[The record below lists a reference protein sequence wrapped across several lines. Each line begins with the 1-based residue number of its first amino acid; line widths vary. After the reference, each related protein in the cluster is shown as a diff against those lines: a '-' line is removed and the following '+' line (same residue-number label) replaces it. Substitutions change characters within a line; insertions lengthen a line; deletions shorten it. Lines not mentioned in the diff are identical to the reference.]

1 MQPKAFFQNLLA
13 QADIEIDGTR
23 PWDVQIHDDRLYTR
37 VLRYG
42 SLAVGEGYMDGWWDC
57 DDLDGAIYRASAA
70 DFKDNFKLDFGVILE
85 TLRATLLNPQRA
97 KVTEVAEKHYDIG
110 NDLYERM
117 LDKRMIY
124 SCGYWKDATT
134 LDEAQEAKLDLIC
147 RKVGLE
153 PGMTRARH
161 RLGLGRLPEVRRR
174 ALRHHRHRHHRVAR
188 SRRRSPTPRTG
199 GLPIETKLI
208 DYMAMEGKFDR
219 VISIGMFEHVGY
231 KNYQRYMKKVRS
243 LLKDDGLFL
252 LHTIGG
258 NWATKHGDP
267 WVIKYIFPN
276 GMIPGPEN
284 LSDAFA
290 PRLHARGLAQF
301 RPRLRQDADGL
312 VSQFRGAP
320 GPSSRTSTA
329 SASTACGTT
338 TCTSSRRHFRVR
350 HTNLWQLVLSTEGR
364 EGRLHAHPLTAGAT
378 CQPSSVEKWTYGNSS
393 GICESQMPCAL
404 HAQPPESFA
413 GGASRYVLN
422 REKSI
427 RQVSPS
433 RGGRARPS
441 LAAQPMPDHGIAI
454 SAVQP
459 RSRSRLSLTV
469 PSTATAHLEAG
480 QVPAEEPEPRAARM
494 VGRSR
499 RRSRA
504 LRRPPCAR
512 TRRPC

>member
-1 MQPKAFFQNLLA
+1 MQPKAFFQNLLR
-13 QADIEIDGTR
+13 QADIEINGTR
-23 PWDVQIHDDRLYTR
+23 PWDVRIHDDRLYTR

-42 SLAVGEGYMDGWWDC
+42 SLAVGEGYMNGWWDC

-85 TLRATLLNPQRA
+85 TLRATVLNPQRA

-147 RKVGLE
+147 RKVGLQ
-153 PGMTRARH
+153 PGMTVLDIGSGWGGFLKFAAERYGIIGTGITVSKEQA
-161 RLGLGRLPEVRRR
+161 
-174 ALRHHRHRHHRVAR
+174 ALANA
-188 SRRRSPTPRTG
+188 TTG

-219 VISIGMFEHVGY
+219 VISIGMFEHVGH
-231 KNYQRYMKKVRS
+231 KNYHRYMKKVRS

-284 LSDAFA
+284 LTDAVR

-301 RPRLRQDADGL
+301 RPRLRQDADGV
-312 VSQFRGAP
+312 VSQLRGGVARAQRQIHRALPPHVALLPAP
-320 GPSSRTSTA
+320 LRGEVPRA
-329 SASTACGTT
+329 PHEPLAAG
-338 TCTSSRRHFRVR
+338 V
-350 HTNLWQLVLSTEGR
+350 VAEGR
-364 EGRLHAHPLTAGAT
+364 EGRLHVDPLTAGAT
-378 CQPSSVEKWTYGNSS
+378 CQPHPSKNGRTETAPG
-393 GICESQMPCAL
+393 CASPRCR
-404 HAQPPESFA
+404 ARST
-413 GGASRYVLN
+413 
-422 REKSI
+422 
-427 RQVSPS
+427 PS
-433 RGGRARPS
+433 RLNPS
-441 LAAQPMPDHGIAI
+441 PAA
-454 SAVQP
+454 P
-459 RSRSRLSLTV
+459 RGT
-469 PSTATAHLEAG
+469 
-480 QVPAEEPEPRAARM
+480 
-494 VGRSR
+494 
-499 RRSRA
+499 
-504 LRRPPCAR
+504 C
-512 TRRPC
+512 